1 MAGIYGM
8 SAYQQTNQLW
18 KTRSK
23 DTRTKAA
30 ASKGEQVD
38 SAREAKA
45 SKVDAKPW
53 SPLEAAS
60 SLIPKK
66 TEDYGYTIGDV
77 ELSDKAKEYLEEL
90 KSKNPNMEFITVSD
104 ETKDQVQKNAASYGN
119 ANKMVVL
126 VDEEKLER
134 MATDESYRKKYEG
147 IIASA
152 QTKLTM
158 AKNDLASSGA
168 GIKNFGMSVDSN
180 GKESF
185 FASVEKAQDAQK
197 ERIERKAAEKKAA
210 KKAEKKAQEK
220 KAAER
225 KERKAEERKE
235 QEEHIQKARDKKAKG
250 DVEDGADV
258 AEAEATE
265 MKDYVTFEA
274 DSMEGLLSKVR
285 YYSYDGA
292 MNRVRTDAERM
303 VGTRV
308 DYVG

>member
-8 SAYQQTNQLW
+8 SAYQQANQLW
-18 KTRSK
+18 KTQSK
-23 DTRTKAA
+23 NTKTKAA
-30 ASKGEQVD
+30 SSTSKGEQTG
-38 SAREAKA
+38 SAREASA
-45 SKVDAKPW
+45 PKVETKPW
-53 SPLEAAS
+53 SPMDPAS

-66 TEDYGYTIGDV
+66 TEEYGFTVGDV

-158 AKNDLASSGA
+158 AKNDLTSSGA
-168 GIKNFGMSVDSN
+168 GIQNFGMSVDSN

-185 FASVEKAQDAQK
+185 FATVEKSQDLQK
-197 ERIERKAAEKKAA
+197 ERIEKKAAEKKAA
-210 KKAEKKAQEK
+210 KKEAAEKLVEK
-220 KAAER
+220 R
-225 KERKAEERKE
+225 KERKAEEKKE
-235 QEEHIQKARDKKAKG
+235 QEDRIKKTRDKKGKG
-250 DVEDGADV
+250 DVADSGDV
-258 AEAEATE
+258 TETEAAEEKE
-265 MKDYVTFEA
+265 YVSFEA
-274 DSMEGLLSKVR
+274 DSLEGLLSKVR
-285 YYSYDGA
+285 SYSYDGA